1 LGSLKG
7 GDMDSRKEAI
17 RRIAFRIYEDRVRT
31 RKQGDEK
38 SDWYQAENEYL
49 REYYHKEYG
58 N

>member
-1 LGSLKG
+1 
-7 GDMDSRKEAI
+7 MDSRKEAI